1 MLDAQTLV
9 LPSWKFSAEMEKW
22 FLNFIQEYLYTVI
35 NSICSLYFKWE
46 AKSYYSDVILVA
58 EMW

>member
-9 LPSWKFSAEMEKW
+9 LPSWKFSDEMEKW
-22 FLNFIQEYLYTVI
+22 LLNFIQEYLYIVI

-58 EMW
+58 GMW